1 MSSKSQELKKDINNT
16 AESTKDTVEKAS
28 DTVQNGF
35 DKATKSAQEEVVR
48 LRRELD
54 DLKANPKVKKA
65 EAYLTSPASYG
76 FYQGLLVGAGL
87 VILYSKFIAPN
98 NKLL

>member
-1 MSSKSQELKKDINNT
+1 MSSKDQELNNT
-16 AESTKDTVEKAS
+16 AESTKDNIDA
-28 DTVQNGF
+28 VQDGF
-35 DKATKSAQEEVVR
+35 DKATKSAQEEVAR

-54 DLKANPKVKKA
+54 DLKANPKVKKT